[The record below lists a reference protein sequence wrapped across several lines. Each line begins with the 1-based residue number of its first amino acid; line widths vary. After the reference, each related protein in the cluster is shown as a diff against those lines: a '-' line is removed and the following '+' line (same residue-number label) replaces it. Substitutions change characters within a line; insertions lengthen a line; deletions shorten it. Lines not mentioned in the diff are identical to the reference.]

1 MASDLLNRIDRLE
14 SKIDRILELL
24 EDLIIT
30 DEEVSL
36 IKEADQIV
44 ARKEFDKLVR
54 L

>member
-1 MASDLLNRIDRLE
+1 MASEIINRINRLE

-30 DEEVSL
+30 EEEISL
-36 IKEADQIV
+36 IKEADEIV
-44 ARKEFDKLVR
+44 AKKEFDKLIK